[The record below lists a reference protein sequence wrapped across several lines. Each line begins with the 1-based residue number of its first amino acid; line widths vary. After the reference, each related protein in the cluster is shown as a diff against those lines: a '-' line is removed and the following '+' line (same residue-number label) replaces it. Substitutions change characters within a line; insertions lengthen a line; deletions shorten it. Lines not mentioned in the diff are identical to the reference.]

1 MKNKFLPLFLV
12 ILGLAVLL
20 RFPFLSTFPPS
31 MVQDEV
37 GLGYSAISIAETG
50 RDEWGNSY
58 PIVFKSFGDYKPPAF
73 FYATAL
79 LYKLIGWQA
88 VLPRITSAIA
98 GVFIVLM
105 GILWIK
111 KMFKSDELGLVAGLI
126 LAVNPWTV
134 HLSRMALESNLGLT
148 FFMAGLNFMSSTKK
162 SYLNMIAAALFFSLS
177 TYSYHSFRFTVILFL
192 SGLLL
197 TTIGLNFCKYKNL
210 KKTNIISKNIKNI
223 VIILILSTVFSLP
236 GFFSKGATSRLDQ
249 TLNITSDESKLLYEN
264 YSNNCHITFIEFN
277 SFVSKYCNLKY
288 NKYTRPVLIASAG
301 LVKHFSPAFLF
312 FTGDSSVGRNP
323 IQQGEFFIILFPIW
337 MIGSLIA
344 LKYYKKYFPIIIG
357 YFISVLPSTFSG
369 DPHAIRMSIHI
380 PFIVAV
386 ITLGYKYLKT
396 RIKYFSILFISLT
409 LVMTSV
415 FVFTYAVDTYATNEK
430 TSTFLSYAKTI
441 AKISYEY
448 AQNGYIVYADHDLYP
463 EPHIYYA
470 YWNKIDPRL
479 AQQSFADF
487 YQEGSG
493 FTRPTKF
500 GDSVYFQE
508 GDIRSLACDPSYNQ
522 KTVFITND
530 PVVFAP
536 QQIVKENTNTFTF
549 AYIYELDAI
558 KTNKVTL
565 LSFCNH

>member
-177 TYSYHSFRFTVILFL
+177 TYSYHGFRFTVILFL

-210 KKTNIISKNIKNI
+210 KKTNIISKNK
-223 VIILILSTVFSLP
+223 
-236 GFFSKGATSRLDQ
+236 
-249 TLNITSDESKLLYEN
+249 
-264 YSNNCHITFIEFN
+264 
-277 SFVSKYCNLKY
+277 KYCNNFNFINSVFSAWFFFKRCYQQIRSNPKY
-288 NKYTRPVLIASAG
+288 N
-301 LVKHFSPAFLF
+301 F
-312 FTGDSSVGRNP
+312 
-323 IQQGEFFIILFPIW
+323 
-337 MIGSLIA
+337 
-344 LKYYKKYFPIIIG
+344 
-357 YFISVLPSTFSG
+357 
-369 DPHAIRMSIHI
+369 
-380 PFIVAV
+380 
-386 ITLGYKYLKT
+386 
-396 RIKYFSILFISLT
+396 
-409 LVMTSV
+409 
-415 FVFTYAVDTYATNEK
+415 
-430 TSTFLSYAKTI
+430 
-441 AKISYEY
+441 
-448 AQNGYIVYADHDLYP
+448 
-463 EPHIYYA
+463 
-470 YWNKIDPRL
+470 
-479 AQQSFADF
+479 
-487 YQEGSG
+487 
-493 FTRPTKF
+493 
-500 GDSVYFQE
+500 
-508 GDIRSLACDPSYNQ
+508 
-522 KTVFITND
+522 
-530 PVVFAP
+530 
-536 QQIVKENTNTFTF
+536 
-549 AYIYELDAI
+549 
-558 KTNKVTL
+558 
-565 LSFCNH
+565 